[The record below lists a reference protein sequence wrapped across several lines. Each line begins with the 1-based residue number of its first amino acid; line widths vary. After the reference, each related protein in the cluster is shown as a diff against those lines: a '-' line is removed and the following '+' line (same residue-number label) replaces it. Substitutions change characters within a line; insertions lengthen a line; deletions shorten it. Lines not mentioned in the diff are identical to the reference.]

1 MDGAV
6 CLRETAFLFH
16 HSICAGKSRCRRFWT
31 SFLEKFFRFDEKNS
45 CAYPS
50 CMLYWWCIYHPGM
63 TLTTRSRG
71 VRETHRTERNG
82 TAMKKRLLSIL
93 LVFVIVLSTLPI
105 PAFAEDGGEAAPT
118 CICETA
124 CTAEEM
130 NIDCPG
136 CGAEGAQPE
145 NCALY
150 TKVPDMDDPAPEDE
164 DDEAFEE
171 DGTPEGG
178 EASALAPQLAEG
190 GAYPLLLRRQRQRG
204 RSYQPPG
211 RDLYGVHKGKL
222 PSPDFQHRKSQRSLR
237 LSGE

>member
-1 MDGAV
+1 M
-6 CLRETAFLFH
+6 E
-16 HSICAGKSRCRRFWT
+16 
-31 SFLEKFFRFDEKNS
+31 
-45 CAYPS
+45 
-50 CMLYWWCIYHPGM
+50 
-63 TLTTRSRG
+63 
-71 VRETHRTERNG
+71 
-82 TAMKKRLLSIL
+82 KRLLSIL
-93 LVFVIVLSTLPI
+93 LVLIMALSVLPTA
-105 PAFAEDGGEAAPT
+105 AFAEDGGENLPA

-130 NIDCPG
+130 NEGCPV

-150 TKVPDMDDPAPEDE
+150 AEVPDADDSAPEDE

-171 DGTPEGG
+171 DGRLKAAKRPPCSAARGG
-178 EASALAPQLAEG
+178 RRCRAG

>member
-1 MDGAV
+1 
-6 CLRETAFLFH
+6 
-16 HSICAGKSRCRRFWT
+16 
-31 SFLEKFFRFDEKNS
+31 
-45 CAYPS
+45 
-50 CMLYWWCIYHPGM
+50 
-63 TLTTRSRG
+63 
-71 VRETHRTERNG
+71 
-82 TAMKKRLLSIL
+82 MKKRLLSIL
-93 LVFVIVLSTLPI
+93 LVLIMALSVLPTA
-105 PAFAEDGGEAAPT
+105 AFAEDGGENLPA

-130 NIDCPG
+130 DKDCPV

-190 GAYPLLLRRQRQRG
+190 GAY
-204 RSYQPPG
+204 QPPG

>member
-1 MDGAV
+1 
-6 CLRETAFLFH
+6 
-16 HSICAGKSRCRRFWT
+16 
-31 SFLEKFFRFDEKNS
+31 
-45 CAYPS
+45 
-50 CMLYWWCIYHPGM
+50 
-63 TLTTRSRG
+63 
-71 VRETHRTERNG
+71 
-82 TAMKKRLLSIL
+82 MKKRLLSIL
-93 LVFVIVLSTLPI
+93 LVLVMALTLLPTA
-105 PAFAEDGGEAAPT
+105 AFAEDGGENLPA

-130 NIDCPG
+130 NIDCPV

-171 DGTPEGG
+171 DGTP
-178 EASALAPQLAEG
+178 EG

>member
-1 MDGAV
+1 M
-6 CLRETAFLFH
+6 E
-16 HSICAGKSRCRRFWT
+16 
-31 SFLEKFFRFDEKNS
+31 
-45 CAYPS
+45 
-50 CMLYWWCIYHPGM
+50 
-63 TLTTRSRG
+63 
-71 VRETHRTERNG
+71 
-82 TAMKKRLLSIL
+82 KRLLSIL
-93 LVFVIVLSTLPI
+93 LVLIMALSVLPTA
-105 PAFAEDGGEAAPT
+105 AFAEDGGENLPA

-136 CGAEGAQPE
+136 CGAEGVQPE